1 MDGSATEQLRIG
13 ELSRRVG
20 LSPELLRAWEHRY
33 GLLEPSRTAGGL
45 RLYSPADEQRL
56 RAMQAGL
63 DRGLSAAEAARV
75 ALARPPGRAPDPM
88 RPPLEGEAQ
97 GLREALDGMDLPRAH
112 AALDRL
118 FSTFLP
124 ETVIVEVLLP
134 YLRDLGERWNRG
146 QATVAQ
152 EHLASNLL
160 RSRLLALARGW
171 EQGDGRTVLLACAPG
186 ELHDLP
192 LIMFGLALRAWGWR
206 VAFLGGDTP
215 IESLGE
221 AAERLDPALVVVSS
235 VVRSHLRSAARGLSH
250 LARNRSVAVAG
261 GGASERL
268 AEEIGCAFL
277 PGDPVAAAT
286 TAADLAIRSGP
297 RAGRRGRS
305 A

>member
-45 RLYSPADEQRL
+45 RLYSAVDEQRL

-63 DRGLSAAEAARV
+63 DRGLSAAEAARA
-75 ALARPPGRAPDPM
+75 ALARPPGRPPDPL
-88 RPPLEGEAQ
+88 RPLLETEARDF
-97 GLREALDGMDLPRAH
+97 REALDGMDLPRAH
-112 AALDRL
+112 AAFDRL
-118 FSTFLP
+118 LSAFLP

-134 YLRDLGERWNRG
+134 YLRELGERWSRG
-146 QATVAQ
+146 QATIAQ

-160 RSRLLALARGW
+160 RSRLLALTRGW

-192 LIMFGLALRAWGWR
+192 LIMFGLAIRGRGWR

-215 IESLGE
+215 IESLDE

-235 VVRSHLRSAARGLSH
+235 VTRSHLRSAARGLSR
-250 LARNRSVAVAG
+250 LARVRPVAVAG
-261 GGASERL
+261 GGASERV
-268 AEEIGCAFL
+268 AEEIGCSFL
-277 PGDPVAAAT
+277 PGDPVGAAI
-286 TAADLAIRSGP
+286 TAGDLARPSGP
-297 RAGRRGRS
+297 PAGGRGRS